1 MKKMTMAALI
11 AAAIAAL
18 VFTGCTSGDPDLQIS
33 VKPAYIIGGV
43 TAGDATGTDMWGT
56 MRVPLT
62 FAAGKAIYKFK
73 HTAEKESAW
82 EDNKNGAGRTSVKL
96 LLNESGTTNWATNST
111 TPLTAGTE
119 LVADVGGANNIVLSG
134 LTIDKD
140 YEITIVHDIANNQAI
155 KIKFKQL

>member
-1 MKKMTMAALI
+1 MKRITMAALI

-43 TAGDATGTDMWGT
+43 TAGDATGTDMWST

-62 FAAGKAIYKFK
+62 FVAGKAIYKFK
-73 HTAEKESAW
+73 HTAEKESTW
-82 EDNKNGAGRTSVKL
+82 GAGAGKTAFKL
-96 LLNESGTTNWATNST
+96 LLDEGGATAWATNGT
-111 TPLTAGTE
+111 APLPANTE
-119 LVADVGGANNIVLSG
+119 LVTDVNGANNIVLSG

>member
-1 MKKMTMAALI
+1 MKRITMAALI

-43 TAGDATGTDMWGT
+43 TAGDATGTDMWST

-62 FAAGKAIYKFK
+62 FVAGKAIYKFK
-73 HTAEKESAW
+73 HTAEKESTW
-82 EDNKNGAGRTSVKL
+82 GAGAGKTAFKL
-96 LLNESGTTNWATNST
+96 LLDEGGATAWATNGT
-111 TPLTAGTE
+111 APLPAN
-119 LVADVGGANNIVLSG
+119 GANNIVLSG

>member
-1 MKKMTMAALI
+1 MKRITMAALI

-73 HTAEKESAW
+73 HTAEKEIW
-82 EDNKNGAGRTSVKL
+82 GAGAGKTAFKL
-96 LLNESGTTNWATNST
+96 LLDEGGATAWATNGT
-111 TPLTAGTE
+111 APLPAGAE
-119 LVADVGGANNIVLSG
+119 LVTDVNGANNIVLSG

>member
-18 VFTGCTSGDPDLQIS
+18 VFTGCTSGDPDLP
-33 VKPAYIIGGV
+33 VALTPAYIIGGA
-43 TAGDATGTDMWGT
+43 TKGDAAGTEQWNT
-56 MRVPLT
+56 MRVPIT

-73 HTAEKESAW
+73 HTAEKEGAW
-82 EDNKNGAGRTSVKL
+82 KDGTGKTSVKL

-119 LVADVGGANNIVLSG
+119 LVTDVGGANNIVLSG
-134 LTIDKD
+134 LTIGTK
-140 YEITIVHDIANNQAI
+140 YKITITASGLII
-155 KIKFKQL
+155 KVKFE

>member
-1 MKKMTMAALI
+1 MTMAALI

-18 VFTGCTSGDPDLQIS
+18 VFTGCTTGDPDLPVS
-33 VKPAYIIGGV
+33 VKPAYIIGGA
-43 TAGDATGTDMWGT
+43 TAGDATGTKQWGT

-62 FAAGKAIYKFK
+62 FAAGKATYEFT
-73 HTAEKESAW
+73 HSAEKEGAW
-82 EDNKNGAGRTSVKL
+82 GDGAGKTSFKL
-96 LLNESGTTNWATNST
+96 LLDEAGATAWATNGT

-119 LVADVGGANNIVLSG
+119 LVTDVGGANNIVLSG

-155 KIKFKQL
+155 KVKFEQL

>member
-1 MKKMTMAALI
+1 MTMAALI

-82 EDNKNGAGRTSVKL
+82 NDGAGKTSVKL
-96 LLNESGTTNWATNST
+96 LLNESGTTNWATNGT
-111 TPLTAGTE
+111 TPLTAGGPE